1 MNLKDMYE
9 KRAKLIADARTE
21 FDKIKPDTTEA
32 DAKEY
37 EKRFDGFMGEADV
50 LTKKIERTEKL
61 AAAEAALD
69 EPIESRAGRGSG
81 DDDGSEAGRKKS
93 VAGYDLAFRSYCLGG
108 LQNTTPEERKILRS
122 GWVAPEK
129 RAQGTGTT
137 AGGYTIPE
145 SFMAELEKALLRF
158 GGMLEVA
165 RILRTDTGAAMP
177 WPTVDD
183 TSNEGA
189 LVSENTDAGEQD
201 VTFGTE
207 QLDAYLYTTKYLKI
221 SNTLLQDSAFNLGV
235 ELPEMLAQRFR
246 RVLNRHCTVGTGSS
260 QPQGVV
266 GAASAGN
273 TLAASNDIT
282 FDELIDLE
290 HSLDPEYRQQGARWM
305 FHDTTLK
312 VLRKKKDQDNNYIWS
327 QSTRDGTPAKVWDYP
342 YTINQHMPI
351 LGSGNK
357 PILFGNFQKY
367 IIRMVRDVTVR
378 RLDELFAIADQAAFV
393 GFGRFDGELI
403 DAGTHPIRYAVCP
416 SP

>member
-9 KRAKLIADARTE
+9 KRAKLIADARAE
-21 FDKIKPDTTEA
+21 FDKIKADTTEA
-32 DAKEY
+32 DAKEF
-37 EKRFDGFMGEADV
+37 EKRFDGFMGEADA
-50 LTKKIERTEKL
+50 LSKKIDRQEKL
-61 AAAEAALD
+61 ERAEADID
-69 EPIESRAGRGSG
+69 EPIESRAGRGN
-81 DDDGSEAGRKKS
+81 DDDGEATGKKIS
-93 VAGYDLAFRSYCLGG
+93 ADYERVFRSYCLGG
-108 LQNTTPEERKILRS
+108 LHALDRDQIKILRT
-122 GWVAPEK
+122 GFVAPEK
-129 RAQGTGTT
+129 RAQSTSTT
-137 AGGYTIPE
+137 AGGYTIAE
-145 SFMAELEKALLRF
+145 SFMRELEKAMLAF
-158 GGMLEVA
+158 GGMLEVS

-221 SNTLLQDSAFNLGV
+221 SNTLLQDSAFDLGV
-235 ELPEMLAQRFR
+235 ELPNMLAERFAR
-246 RVLNRHCTVGTGSS
+246 ILNRHTTVGTGSS

-266 GAASAGN
+266 GASTAGV
-273 TLAASNDIT
+273 TLTSSTDIT

-290 HSLDPEYRQQGARWM
+290 HSLEISYRRGARWM
-305 FHDTTLK
+305 FHDNTLK
-312 VLRKKKDQDNNYIWS
+312 VLRKKKDSDNNYIWS
-327 QSTRDGTPAKVWDYP
+327 PGTRDGIPPKIWNYD
-342 YTINQHMPI
+342 YTINQHMPV

-357 PILFGNFQKY
+357 AILFGDFKKY
-367 IIRMVRDVTVR
+367 IIRMVRDVNVR

-403 DAGTHPIRYAVCP
+403 DAGTHPIRHAVCP